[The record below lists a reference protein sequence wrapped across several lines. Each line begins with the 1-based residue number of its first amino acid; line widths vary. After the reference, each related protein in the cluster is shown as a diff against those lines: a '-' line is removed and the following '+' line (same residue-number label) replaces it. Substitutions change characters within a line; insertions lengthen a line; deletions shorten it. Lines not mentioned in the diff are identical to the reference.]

1 MCAPK
6 NQLIKTALIG
16 AAIYATGGAA
26 ASSLLTTSGG
36 SLAAASTTA
45 ATTASTTSTL
55 STLANVARYALPAIT
70 TAGNIYQGYMQSAML
85 TQKAGFID
93 FEIATTKEASAL
105 RKAKRNRALAIAIG
119 KQNARF
125 GLTGTTLEGSPGDV
139 LSMTASN
146 FAEDQYIDDF
156 NTSQTILSKSNQS
169 AILRQEAKYAKVGG
183 YLNAVSYLGTRGFE
197 DLISTKIDKKT
208 LITARPTNDQGIN
221 VGDAP

>member
-1 MCAPK
+1 MCAPR

-26 ASSLLTTSGG
+26 AGSLLSTSGG

-55 STLANVARYALPAIT
+55 ATLANVARYALPAIT

-93 FEIATTKEASAL
+93 FEIATSKEASAL

-183 YLNAVSYLGTRGFE
+183 YLNAVSYLGTRGFG

-208 LITARPTNDQGIN
+208 VTQFCLFHNNSFAGHIS
-221 VGDAP
+221 